1 MLLWS
6 SSEFHFIW
14 IFLPLAPTINAL
26 IGAPDHGFHG
36 VVSAPDHGFHGV
48 VSVESGVGGY
58 DNIREGAEDAHLIVP
73 DDIALAVVV
82 VETVLVF
89 EDIESSTADFAGL
102 QGVDQSAGVNERAAR
117 GIDDDNSF
125 VAGA

>member
-1 MLLWS
+1 MEKLQKNLCLTHDVLLWS

-26 IGAPDHGFHG
+26 I
-36 VVSAPDHGFHGV
+36 SAPDHGFHGV

-89 EDIESSTADFAGL
+89 EDI
-102 QGVDQSAGVNERAAR
+102 
-117 GIDDDNSF
+117 
-125 VAGA
+125 